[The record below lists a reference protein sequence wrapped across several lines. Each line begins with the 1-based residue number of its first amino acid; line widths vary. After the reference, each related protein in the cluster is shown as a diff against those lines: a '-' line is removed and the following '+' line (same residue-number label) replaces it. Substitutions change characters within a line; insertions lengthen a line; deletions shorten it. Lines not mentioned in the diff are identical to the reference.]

1 MVAQG
6 APCSRLTPCLVGHL
20 ARVFP
25 HSATLQGPQHGAQ
38 GAAPG
43 ADFCPGLLPRR
54 FLIWTEK
61 RAWATVPQHRRSVA
75 SPPPPESGRGGMK
88 IIMRKAVRTPLR
100 ASNSQ
105 LKEGQGISCLI
116 GY

>member
-1 MVAQG
+1 MVLKELPQA
-6 APCSRLTPCLVGHL
+6 LTSAL
-20 ARVFP
+20 AYCPVDFLSGQRKGRGPLF
-25 HSATLQGPQHGAQ
+25 HST
-38 GAAPG
+38 
-43 ADFCPGLLPRR
+43 D
-54 FLIWTEK
+54 
-61 RAWATVPQHRRSVA
+61 VSVA